1 MKVEIISETE
11 NPLLERKEVQF
22 RVDHDQTGS
31 TPPRLE
37 IRNAIATALKATA
50 DLVFVKKFTT
60 KTGTS
65 VAFGLA
71 NVYNSAEQAKL
82 IEPAYIVERNVPSS
96 EKPKEEVKAE
106 TAKPAKEE
114 NKEKPKE
121 PTKEEV
127 K

>member
-1 MKVEIISETE
+1 MKIEIISEKE
-11 NPLLERKEVQF
+11 NPLLKRREVQF

-37 IRNAIATALKATA
+37 TRNAVATAVKAAT
-50 DLVFVKKFTT
+50 DLVFVRKLTT

-65 VAFGLA
+65 IAFGVA

-96 EKPKEEVKAE
+96 KKPKEEAKTDA
-106 TAKPAKEE
+106 TKPAKEE
-114 NKEKPKE
+114 IKEKPKE